1 VNPKRIVIL
10 LVLGMLLA
18 ACGGGG
24 GGSNEPTPLARVT
37 PWPAPS
43 NPLDLAQKAGL
54 VLENKEFLLY
64 HVHSHLDVFIDG
76 KKVLIPAGIGI
87 NIKDPGVRSGKNPV
101 SYGGIKECAQPC
113 ISPLHTHTES
123 GLLHTES
130 KKSEPNTLGQFFI
143 EWNVKL
149 DANCVGEYCSPAK
162 QVAVYVNGVKFTGD
176 PATIELTNLKEIAIV
191 IGATPAGGVPSKI
204 PADATV

>member
-1 VNPKRIVIL
+1 MNPKRFAIVG
-10 LVLGMLLA
+10 VLGLVLA

-24 GGSNEPTPLARVT
+24 GNGAKPTPLATVS
-37 PWPAPS
+37 PWPAPP

-54 VLENKEFLLY
+54 VLEDKEFLLY
-64 HVHSHLDVFIDG
+64 HVHAHLDVFIDG

-87 NIKDPGVRSGKNPV
+87 NIKDPGVKSSKTPV
-101 SYGGIKECAQPC
+101 SYGGIKQCAQPC
-113 ISPLHTHTES
+113 ISPLHTHAED

-130 KKSEPNTLGQFFI
+130 KKSEPNTLGQFFA

-162 QVAVYVNGVKFTGD
+162 EIAVYVNGTKFTGD
-176 PATIELTNLKEIAIV
+176 PSTIELTNLKEIAIV
-191 IGATPAGGVPSKI
+191 IGVAPSTGIPKKFPAGTGG
-204 PADATV
+204 